1 MSNKVIKEFTI
12 SLNIQ
17 IKNPSIENLKI
28 IRSLVE
34 NIRRFDYI
42 NLEYKASEFKN
53 YYRLNCMTYSLDNR
67 EEILDKFNPDST
79 EVILNK
85 KME

>member
-17 IKNPSIENLKI
+17 IKNPSIGNLKV

-53 YYRLNCMTYSLDNR
+53 HYRVNCMTYSLDNR